1 MSEET
6 ETLDAINNI
15 KKHWGAIAIETTKK
29 SEANI
34 KELLIRRTDIQVMNI
49 IGEGTRRNFNYMQ
62 VLP

>member
-15 KKHWGAIAIETTKK
+15 KKHWGAIAIETTEK